1 MQKTYLKLSLLA
13 VLVAGA
19 TMAISCSKDENEVL
33 TSKVETKIGLP
44 EEVVPGDE
52 PNEPEVIPQ
61 ETIYWWH
68 YKMVKDEEGRLI
80 LIKECLPYPPTA
92 DPKICMIRVENEE
105 GNDATEGDVAAD
117 LDGED
122 GFVLRLKLTIS
133 KTNAE
138 LYKAF
143 KILADEGVIEFED
156 DIEIE
161 DPENLLSL
169 KESYIPAG
177 TYPIKFIDDKFVIT
191 INE

>member
-19 TMAISCSKDENEVL
+19 TMAISCSKEEEV
-33 TSKVETKIGLP
+33 SNFGTKIGGL
-44 EEVVPGDE
+44 EQTLPGDE
-52 PNEPEVIPQ
+52 DGDGDDDDVSL
-61 ETIYWWH
+61 ETVYWWH

-143 KILADEGVIEFED
+143 KILADEGVIEFEE

>member
-1 MQKTYLKLSLLA
+1 MKKTFIIIVSIA
-13 VLVAGA
+13 IFGIGT
-19 TMAISCSKDENEVL
+19 TMFVSCSKEENEVL
-33 TSKVETKIGLP
+33 TSNVETKIGDP
-44 EEVVPGDE
+44 ELTIPGDV
-52 PNEPEVIPQ
+52 PDTVAIG
-61 ETIYWWH
+61 TVFWWFE
-68 YKMVKDEEGRLI
+68 KIIKEEEGHLI
-80 LIKECLPYPPTA
+80 FVKKCLPFLHYEKS
-92 DPKICMIRVENEE
+92 KICKIRIQPNK
-105 GNDATEGDVAAD
+105 GIPTEGDVAAD
-117 LDGED
+117 LDGKD

-133 KTNAE
+133 ETNAE
-138 LYKAF
+138 LYESF